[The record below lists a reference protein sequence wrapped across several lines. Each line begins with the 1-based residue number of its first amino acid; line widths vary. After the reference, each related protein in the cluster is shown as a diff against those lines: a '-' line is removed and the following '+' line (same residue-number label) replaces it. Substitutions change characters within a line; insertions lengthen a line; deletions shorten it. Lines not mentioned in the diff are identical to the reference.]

1 MPAPRTPKPRPRARP
16 KAKKRDPF
24 VEGLVAALTPLGP
37 IHARAMFGGWGVY
50 LDGLCFGLI
59 ADTALFLKVDARN
72 RPYFERAGMGPFKPW
87 ADKPMVLA
95 SYYETPAAV
104 VRVPATLRAW
114 AARAIEAARAA
125 KAAKSRAQKR

>member
-50 LDGLCFGLI
+50 LDGLCFGLRHLKPR
-59 ADTALFLKVDARN
+59 AERNGALNGRDGSDIVDAGEIGLSV
-72 RPYFERAGMGPFKPW
+72 EREGEEQGAHSVQSP
-87 ADKPMVLA
+87 DHQA
-95 SYYETPAAV
+95 SRRCWSCRSVAA
-104 VRVPATLRAW
+104 
-114 AARAIEAARAA
+114 
-125 KAAKSRAQKR
+125 